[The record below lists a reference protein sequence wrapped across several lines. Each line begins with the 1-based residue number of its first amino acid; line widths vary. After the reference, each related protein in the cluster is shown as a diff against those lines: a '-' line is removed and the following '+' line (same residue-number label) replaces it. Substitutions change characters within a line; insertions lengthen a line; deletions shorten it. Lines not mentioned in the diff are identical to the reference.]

1 MRNIFEQTAR
11 QSRRFLTPVTQPNTR
26 LKRVGAMLFGRTG
39 STLAGVMFGLALP
52 ATSAYA
58 QVSANRLEGLRDNTP
73 RWHAITGARI
83 VVAPGKVI
91 ENGTLVM
98 RDGRITAVGADVAIP
113 NGARLWKLEGR
124 SVYAGFIDLASLV
137 GVPTSMRPAQP
148 TLPPWMRPPGAA
160 APAAAPVAAST
171 FAARNAISAQ
181 NRSVRADLDVATML
195 DMKADDMKAAREQG
209 FTTVL
214 AAPAVGVFRGQSAL
228 VQLLDGV
235 DAKSQVLQARVAQH
249 AGFDYERA
257 FRADVS
263 YPNSMMGA
271 IALARQSLYD
281 ARWYGGSAKSGERNE
296 RVETNAAL
304 EALDAVVR
312 GKQTLFY
319 QAENEQDYQRVAKI
333 RDEFNLRAAVVGN
346 GYEYRRAA
354 QLKTLNMPMV
364 VPLNFP
370 TPPEIDN
377 PDTAID
383 VPLDNLQH
391 WEQAPS
397 NLAYLY
403 RNGVAFAVTAR
414 GMRDTKEFLPQLRLA
429 IKRGLP
435 ADAAL
440 AALTTVPALMVGA
453 NTIGTLEV
461 GKLANITVASGDL
474 FTSDSAEVEVNFVD
488 GKPHVSEA
496 YQRFDARGTW
506 SGVVAGKMA
515 ELKVA
520 GSRARPTLT
529 LDGLSCDI
537 ATRARQVII
546 ALPCRRTPA
555 PSNAAPASAEPTLAP
570 PPPPTGDKLTIVA
583 EALGEGNNT
592 LRGTAEAANG
602 TQTTWTATRI
612 AAYKEPAPRVRPE
625 EPIPALT
632 ATYPFGAYGV
642 APPGKPATVLIQ
654 NATIWTGSSKNAGLL
669 TRADMLVRDGKI
681 AAVGASLTAPAGAM
695 VIDGAGKHVSPGI
708 IDAHS
713 HTAVIGGVNESTS
726 SITAEVRIGDVV
738 DATDINIYRQLAGGV
753 TGANLLHGS
762 ANTIGG
768 QSQTIKLRWG
778 SDAEGLKFAGA
789 QPGIKFALG
798 ENVKQANWGEGAGS
812 RYPQTRM
819 GVEQILRDGF
829 SAARQYQK
837 KWSEYRA
844 NPKVLAEPRRDLQLD
859 TLVEILEKKRVV
871 HIHSYRAD
879 EILMFVRVAQEYGLT
894 VATFQ
899 HVLEGYKVADAMA
912 SIGAGGSTFSD
923 WWAYKMEVYDAIPT
937 NAALM
942 HRAGV
947 LTTLNS
953 DSNELA
959 RRLNT
964 EAAKVVRYGGTNGV
978 SEVEA
983 LKMVTTNAAKQLR
996 IDDRTGS
1003 LEVGKD
1009 ADFVI
1014 WNASPLSTNA
1024 RAEQT
1029 WIDGQKYFDLESD
1042 AQLRMVANADK
1053 QRLISKAQAARAAR
1067 LAQAGAAAGSAGGR
1081 GMGTQATPA
1090 DVPSEAGA
1098 LSVRDTLEFMAMQR
1112 WLHDTKQYRSNYWD
1126 GGAWHECTEDAK

>member
-1 MRNIFEQTAR
+1 MQILFGQT
-11 QSRRFLTPVTQPNTR
+11 SRRVRQFVTPLSTPR
-26 LKRVGAMLFGRTG
+26 LQRIGGTLLGLAG
-39 STLAGVMFGLALP
+39 STLAGVIFGLALP
-52 ATSAYA
+52 VTPANA
-58 QVSANRLEGLRDNTP
+58 QLSSNRQDGLRDNTP

-98 RDGRITAVGADVAIP
+98 RDGRITAVGADVVVP
-113 NGARLWKLEGR
+113 SGARIWKLEGR
-124 SVYAGFIDLASLV
+124 SIYAGFIDVASLV

-148 TLPPWMRPPGAA
+148 TLPPWMRPTGA
-160 APAAAPVAAST
+160 APATPTVTTARST
-171 FAARNAISAQ
+171 IGAQ
-181 NRSVRADLDVATML
+181 NRSVRADLDVATAL
-195 DMKADDMKAAREQG
+195 DMKADEMKAAREQG

-281 ARWYGGSAKSGERNE
+281 ARWYGSNTKIGERT
-296 RVETNAAL
+296 ETNAAL

-319 QAENEQDYQRVAKI
+319 QADNEQDYQRVAKI
-333 RDEFNLRAAVVGN
+333 RDEFNLRTALVGN

-354 QLKTLNMPMV
+354 QLKTLNMSVV

-370 TPPEIDN
+370 TAPEVDN

-383 VPLDNLQH
+383 VPLDSLQH

-397 NLAYLY
+397 NLAYLH
-403 RNGVAFAVTAR
+403 RNGVPFAVTAR
-414 GMRDTKEFLPQLRLA
+414 GLRDAKEFLPQLRLA
-429 IKRGLP
+429 VKRGLP

-440 AALTTVPALMVGA
+440 AALTTVPASMVGA
-453 NTIGTLEV
+453 TTIGTLEV
-461 GKLANITVASGDL
+461 GKLANITVASGDI

-506 SGVVAGKMA
+506 SGTVAGKAVEM
-515 ELKVA
+515 KVA
-520 GSRARPTLT
+520 GTRARPTLT
-529 LDGLSCDI
+529 IDGMTCDI
-537 ATRARQVII
+537 ATRARQVVI
-546 ALPCRRTPA
+546 ALPCRKP
-555 PSNAAPASAEPTLAP
+555 PVPASASASANPPAAAEAAP
-570 PPPPTGDKLTIVA
+570 PAVGDKLTIVA

-592 LRGTAEAANG
+592 LRGTAETANG
-602 TQTTWTATRI
+602 AQTTWTATRT
-612 AAYKEPAPRVRPE
+612 AAFKEPTPRARPE
-625 EPIPALT
+625 EPTPPIA
-632 ATYPFGAYGV
+632 ATYPFGSYGV
-642 APPGKPATVLIQ
+642 SRPAKPGILLIK
-654 NATIWTGSSKNAGLL
+654 NATIWTGASGKNAGRLE
-669 TRADMLVRDGKI
+669 RADMLVRDGKI
-681 AAVGASLTAPAGAM
+681 AAVGASLTAPADAM
-695 VIDGAGKHVSPGI
+695 VIDAAGKHVSPGI

-753 TGANLLHGS
+753 TGANVLHGS

-768 QSQTIKLRWG
+768 QSQTIKFRWG

-829 SAARQYQK
+829 TAARQYQK
-837 KWSEYRA
+837 KWADYRA
-844 NPKVLAEPRRDLQLD
+844 NPKVVAEPRRDLQLD

-871 HIHSYRAD
+871 HIHSYRGD
-879 EILMFVRVAQEYGLT
+879 EILMFVRVAQEYGFT

-964 EAAKVVRYGGTNGV
+964 EAAKVVRYGGTAGV

-1014 WNASPLSTNA
+1014 WNTSPLSTNA

-1042 AQLRMVANADK
+1042 AKLRAAAIADK
-1053 QRLISKAQAARAAR
+1053 QRLLAKAQAARAAR
-1067 LAQAGAAAGSAGGR
+1067 MAQAGPGAGVGAGRLMGASA
-1081 GMGTQATPA
+1081 
-1090 DVPSEAGA
+1090 PSEPSAESGSM
-1098 LSVRDTLEFMAMQR
+1098 SVRDTLEFMAMQR

>member
-1 MRNIFEQTAR
+1 MQ
-11 QSRRFLTPVTQPNTR
+11 
-26 LKRVGAMLFGRTG
+26 MLFGSTSRRVRRFEARLSTPLFRRIGATLPGLAG

-52 ATSAYA
+52 VIPANA
-58 QVSANRLEGLRDNTP
+58 QVSANRQEGLRDNTP

-83 VVAPGKVI
+83 VVAPGRVI
-91 ENGTLVM
+91 DNGTLVM
-98 RDGRITAVGADVAIP
+98 RDGRITAIGSDIVVP
-113 NGARLWKLEGR
+113 SGARVWKLEGR
-124 SVYAGFIDLASLV
+124 SVYAGFIDVASLV
-137 GVPTSMRPAQP
+137 GVPANMRPAQP
-148 TLPPWMRPPGAA
+148 TLPPWMRQPGSTSA
-160 APAAAPVAAST
+160 APAVAATAPRS
-171 FAARNAISAQ
+171 AIGAQ
-181 NRSVRADLDVATML
+181 NRSVRADLDVATAL
-195 DMKADDMKAAREQG
+195 EMKADEMKAAREQG

-249 AGFDYERA
+249 AGFDYERS

-281 ARWYGGSAKSGERNE
+281 ARWYGNNTKTGERA
-296 RVETNAAL
+296 ETNAAL
-304 EALDAVVR
+304 EALGAVVR

-319 QAENEQDYQRVAKI
+319 QADNEQDYQRVAKI
-333 RDEFNLRAAVVGN
+333 RDEFNLRAALVGN

-354 QLKTLNMPMV
+354 QLKSLNMPMV
-364 VPLNFP
+364 IPLNFP
-370 TPPEIDN
+370 ALPEIDN

-383 VPLDNLQH
+383 VPLDSLQH

-397 NLAYLY
+397 NLAHLY

-414 GMRDTKEFLPQLRLA
+414 GLSDAKEFLPQLRLA
-429 IKRGLP
+429 VKRGLP

-440 AALTTVPALMVGA
+440 AALTTVPASMVGA
-453 NTIGTLEV
+453 SNIGTLEV
-461 GKLANITVASGDL
+461 GKLANITVASGDI
-474 FTSDSAEVEVNFVD
+474 FTNESAEVEVNFVD

-506 SGVVAGKMA
+506 GGTLAGKVV
-515 ELKVA
+515 ELKI
-520 GSRARPTLT
+520 GGTRARPTLT
-529 LDGLSCDI
+529 IDGQTCDI
-537 ATRARQVII
+537 ATRARQVVI
-546 ALPCRRTPA
+546 ALPCKKPA
-555 PSNAAPASAEPTLAP
+555 VPAAATTNAAPQVSTEAAPTAA
-570 PPPPTGDKLTIVA
+570 GEKLTIIA

-592 LRGTAEAANG
+592 LRGTIEAQNG
-602 TQTTWTATRI
+602 VQATWTATRS
-612 AAYKEPAPRVRPE
+612 AAHKEPPPRTRAEEPAPPVAE
-625 EPIPALT
+625 
-632 ATYPFGAYGV
+632 TYPFGAYSVGRPV
-642 APPGKPATVLIQ
+642 RPAVLLIKNATV
-654 NATIWTGSSKNAGLL
+654 WTGSNAKDAGRLD
-669 TRADMLVRDGKI
+669 RADMLVRDGKI
-681 AAVGASLTAPAGAM
+681 AAVGASLAAPADAM
-695 VIDGAGKHVSPGI
+695 VIDAAGKHLTPGI

-753 TGANLLHGS
+753 TGANVLHGS

-768 QSQTIKLRWG
+768 QSQTIKFRWG

-819 GVEQILRDGF
+819 GVEQVLRDGF

-837 KWSEYRA
+837 KWSDFRA
-844 NPKVLAEPRRDLQLD
+844 NSKTVAEPRRDLQLD

-879 EILMFVRVAQEYGLT
+879 EILMFVRVAQEYDFT

-964 EAAKVVRYGGTNGV
+964 EAAKVVRYGGSGGV

-1014 WNASPLSTNA
+1014 WNTSPLSTNA

-1029 WIDGQKYFDLESD
+1029 WIDVQKYFDVETD
-1042 AQLRMVANADK
+1042 AKLRAAATADK
-1053 QRLISKAQAARAAR
+1053 QRLLAKAQAARAAR
-1067 LAQAGAAAGSAGGR
+1067 MAQAAAGV
-1081 GMGTQATPA
+1081 GMGTA
-1090 DVPSEAGA
+1090 AGRPMGA
-1098 LSVRDTLEFMAMQR
+1098 GGPTETAAESGSMSVRDTLEFMAMQR

>member
-1 MRNIFEQTAR
+1 MQ
-11 QSRRFLTPVTQPNTR
+11 
-26 LKRVGAMLFGRTG
+26 MLFGSTSRRVRRFEARLTTPLFRRIGATLLGLAG

-52 ATSAYA
+52 VIPANA

-83 VVAPGKVI
+83 IVAPGKVI
-91 ENGTLVM
+91 DNGTLVM
-98 RDGRITAVGADVAIP
+98 RDGRITAIGSDIVVPA
-113 NGARLWKLEGR
+113 GARVWKLEGR
-124 SVYAGFIDLASLV
+124 SVYAGFIDVASLV
-137 GVPTSMRPAQP
+137 GVPASMRPAQP
-148 TLPPWMRPPGAA
+148 TLPPWMRQPST
-160 APAAAPVAAST
+160 APAIVAT
-171 FAARNAISAQ
+171 PARSAIGAQ
-181 NRSVRADLDVATML
+181 NRSVRADLDVATAL
-195 DMKADDMKAAREQG
+195 EMKTDEMKAAREQG

-257 FRADVS
+257 FRADAS

-281 ARWYGGSAKSGERNE
+281 ARWYGSNAKIGERS
-296 RVETNAAL
+296 ETNAAL

-333 RDEFNLRAAVVGN
+333 RDEFNLRTALVGN

-354 QLKTLNMPMV
+354 QLKSLNMPVV

-370 TPPEIDN
+370 VPLEVDN

-383 VPLDNLQH
+383 VPLDGLQH

-397 NLAYLY
+397 NLAHLH

-414 GMRDTKEFLPQLRLA
+414 GLRDAKEFLPQLRLA
-429 IKRGLP
+429 VKRGLP

-440 AALTTVPALMVGA
+440 AALTTVPASMVGA
-453 NTIGTLEV
+453 SNIGTLEV

-506 SGVVAGKMA
+506 SGTVAGKA
-515 ELKVA
+515 VELKV
-520 GSRARPTLT
+520 GGTRARPTLT
-529 LDGLSCDI
+529 IDGQTCDI

-546 ALPCRRTPA
+546 ALPCRRPPVLASATASATDAATPPTSA
-555 PSNAAPASAEPTLAP
+555 EAAPTVAGE
-570 PPPPTGDKLTIVA
+570 KLTIVA

-592 LRGTAEAANG
+592 LRGTIEAQNAV
-602 TQTTWTATRI
+602 QATWTATRI
-612 AAYKEPAPRVRPE
+612 AAHKEPAPRARPE
-625 EPIPALT
+625 EPTPAV
-632 ATYPFGAYGV
+632 AETYPFGAYSVGRPV
-642 APPGKPATVLIQ
+642 RPAVLLIKNATV
-654 NATIWTGSSKNAGLL
+654 WTGSSAKDAGRLE
-669 TRADMLVRDGKI
+669 RSDMLVRDGKI
-681 AAVGASLTAPAGAM
+681 AAVGASLAAPADAM
-695 VIDGAGKHVSPGI
+695 VIDAAGKHLTPGI

-753 TGANLLHGS
+753 TGANVLHGS

-768 QSQTIKLRWG
+768 QSQTIKFRWG

-837 KWSEYRA
+837 KWEDYREKSGA
-844 NPKVLAEPRRDLQLD
+844 NPKSVPEPRRDLQLD

-879 EILMFVRVAQEYGLT
+879 EILMFVRVAQEYGFT

-912 SIGAGGSTFSD
+912 SIAAGGSTFSD

-964 EAAKVVRYGGTNGV
+964 EAAKVVRYGGSAGV

-996 IDDRTGS
+996 IDNRTGS

-1014 WNASPLSTNA
+1014 WNTSPLSTNA

-1029 WIDGQKYFDLESD
+1029 WIDGQKYFDLETD
-1042 AQLRMVANADK
+1042 AKLRAAATADK
-1053 QRLISKAQAARAAR
+1053 QRLLAKAQAARAAR
-1067 LAQAGAAAGSAGGR
+1067 MAQPGAGAGR
-1081 GMGTQATPA
+1081 PMG
-1090 DVPSEAGA
+1090 AGA
-1098 LSVRDTLEFMAMQR
+1098 PTEPSAESGSMSVRDTLEFMAMQR